1 MFKRGSRV
9 ILRIKTGSG
18 VIFRLLFTRRKDRS
32 SPREVHTAANGTS
45 EGGKMSTIAADQKRS
60 DLPDGCESLLL
71 RASRL
76 AAPSSPWYMVAKWL
90 LDWSLAL
97 TLLIL
102 TAPLVVVAML
112 LIKLTSRGPALYT
125 QTRLGRGGKPFIIYK
140 LRTMVHRCESLTGA
154 RWATPGDPRITPLG
168 RLLRATHIDEL
179 PQLWN
184 VLRGDMSLV
193 GPRPE
198 RPEFVPQLEQA
209 IPHYRARLL
218 TKPGVTGLAQVQL
231 PPDTDLLSVKQ
242 KLTYDLYYLQ
252 HAGLW
257 LDLRLIAGTALK
269 MFGVP
274 FRVLRGIFRYPPHE
288 AIQHQYQRLPAEPK
302 VLTPRI
308 QRA

>member
-1 MFKRGSRV
+1 
-9 ILRIKTGSG
+9 
-18 VIFRLLFTRRKDRS
+18 
-32 SPREVHTAANGTS
+32 
-45 EGGKMSTIAADQKRS
+45 MSTIAADQKRS

-231 PPDTDLLSVKQ
+231 PPDADLNSVRIKLAHDLCYIQCLSF
-242 KLTYDLYYLQ
+242 
-252 HAGLW
+252 GLDCRIF
-257 LDLRLIAGTALK
+257 LATIL
-269 MFGVP
+269 
-274 FRVLRGIFRYPPHE
+274 RVLGAPVSLIRQVC
-288 AIQHQYQRLPAEPK
+288 ALPDVAAAAASHRPGETRPA
-302 VLTPRI
+302 VVADLQPAYVRV
-308 QRA
+308 